1 MTTKVTRV
9 RQAFMHGLYAITPDM
24 ADTARLYELVEASLR
39 GGARM
44 VQYRNKTAG
53 PALRAS
59 QAQALLGL
67 CRKHGVP
74 LIINDHIELCL
85 NLDADGLHLGAMD
98 IAVDIN
104 MDMPGG
110 LAQARRRLGTD
121 RILGVSCYN
130 RFELAQQAKEQGADY
145 VAFGACFVSATKP
158 AAASAPLQLISR
170 ARDELDIP
178 VVAIGGITRDNAP
191 LAIKAGASSIA
202 VIGALFSAT
211 NSSAGGAQSAAPD
224 VEIAAR
230 EFSQLFTQKSS

>member
-1 MTTKVTRV
+1 
-9 RQAFMHGLYAITPDM
+9 MHGLYAITPDM
-24 ADTARLYELVEASLR
+24 EDTARLCDLVEASLR

-44 VQYRNKTAG
+44 VQYRNKTAAT
-53 PALRAS
+53 ALRAS
-59 QAQALLGL
+59 QAQALLEL
-67 CRKHGVP
+67 CRKHNVP
-74 LIINDHIELCL
+74 LIINDHIKLCL
-85 NLDADGLHLGAMD
+85 NLEADGLHLGAMD
-98 IAVDIN
+98 I
-104 MDMPGG
+104 PGG
-110 LAQARRRLGTD
+110 LAQARRQLGAH

-130 RFELAQQAKEQGADY
+130 RFELAQQAKKQGADY

-211 NSSAGGAQSAAPD
+211 NGLANSSANGAQPAAPD

-230 EFSQLFTQKSS
+230 EFSQLFTQKSL